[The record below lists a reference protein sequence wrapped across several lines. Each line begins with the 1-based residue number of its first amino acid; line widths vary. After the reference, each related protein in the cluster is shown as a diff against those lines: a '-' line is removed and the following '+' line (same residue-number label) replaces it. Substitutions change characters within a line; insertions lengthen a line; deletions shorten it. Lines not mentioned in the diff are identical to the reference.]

1 MWNFDFD
8 LKFNSSLQ
16 FYFRLAFTSFGNL
29 FSTTIQFVNPIYSY
43 FVYGVILFTLSLNL
57 LYI

>member
-29 FSTTIQFVNPIYSY
+29 FSTTIQSKKIKPNI
-43 FVYGVILFTLSLNL
+43 N
-57 LYI
+57 